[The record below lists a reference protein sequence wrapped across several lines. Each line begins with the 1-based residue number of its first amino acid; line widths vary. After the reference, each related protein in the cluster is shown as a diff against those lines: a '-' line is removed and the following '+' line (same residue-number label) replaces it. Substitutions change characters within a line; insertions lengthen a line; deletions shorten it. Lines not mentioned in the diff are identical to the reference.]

1 MHILMLAAENGA
13 LPGGKVGGMG
23 DVIRDISPAV
33 AALGHQVTVISPAY
47 GAFCHLPDAELLA
60 RPVARFR
67 GAATALELY
76 QLTHEPRRPGV
87 SLVLLEHPLFSA
99 CGAGQIYCD
108 DPPDRPFA
116 TDASKFALFCSAA
129 AHALLEGHIQR
140 PDVIHLH
147 DWHSALLAVLLRSD
161 PRFRSLADIPLVFTI
176 HNLALQGI
184 RPLDGDESS
193 LKRWFPE
200 LAISRDELRD
210 PRYPD
215 CFNPMR
221 AAIALCD
228 KVHAVSPSYALEI
241 CDEANDSGAGLQA
254 DLRRARDAGRLVGIL
269 NGCEYPQES
278 PPLLSFYDFME
289 LARLELTR
297 WIGKSDRVSGADFLA
312 MRSLDHWIAEGRRR
326 PSLWVTSVGRL
337 TAQKVGLL
345 TQRLGDGRSCLEHL
359 LDVLKDGELLLV
371 LGSGDTALESFFAES
386 ASRRPQLLFLRGY
399 SDELS
404 EQLYAVGDLFL
415 MPSSFEPCGIS
426 QMLAMRAG
434 QLCLVNKVGGL
445 ADTVENG
452 KTGFVFSGASALA
465 QAEALLKRFAE
476 ALTQIREH
484 PRKTRSMRK
493 AAASKRFEWQVAAET
508 YLSELY
514 TITAVK
520 PAAPRRAS

>member
-23 DVIRDISPAV
+23 DVLRDIPPAL
-33 AALGHQVTVISPAY
+33 AALGSKLTVLSPAY
-47 GAFCHLPDAELLA
+47 GVFCHLPGAELVA
-60 RPVARFR
+60 SQAARFR
-67 GAATALELY
+67 GDVTQLELY
-76 QLTHEPRRPGV
+76 RLRDEPQRSGV
-87 SLVLLEHPLFSA
+87 SQLVLEHPLFSV

-116 TDASKFALFCSAA
+116 SDASKFALFCSAA
-129 AHALLEGHIQR
+129 AHALLEGHISR

-147 DWHSALLAVLLRSD
+147 DWHSALLAVLLRCD

-184 RPLDGDESS
+184 RPLEGDESS

-200 LAISRDELRD
+200 LAITRDELRD
-210 PRYPD
+210 PRYRD

-241 CDEANDSGAGLQA
+241 CDAANDSGAGLQA
-254 DLRRARDAGRLVGIL
+254 DLQRARDAGRLVGIL
-269 NGCEYPQES
+269 NGCEYPEQA
-278 PPLLSFYDFME
+278 PPLLPFPDFLK
-289 LARLELTR
+289 LARGELTR

-312 MRSLDHWIAEGRRR
+312 MRSLDHWIAGGRER
-326 PSLWVTSVGRL
+326 PSLLITSVGRL
-337 TAQKVGLL
+337 TSQKVGLL
-345 TQRLGDGRSCLEHL
+345 TRRLGDGRSCLEHL
-359 LDVLKDGELLLV
+359 LDALIEDELLLV
-371 LGSGDTALESFFAES
+371 LGSGDAMLEGFLAET

-404 EQLYAVGDLFL
+404 QQLYAAGDLFL

-434 QLCLVNKVGGL
+434 QPCLVNKVGGL

-452 KTGFVFSGASALA
+452 KTGFVFSGESAGA
-465 QAEALLKRFAE
+465 QAEALRKRFAE
-476 ALTQIREH
+476 ALVQIRKH
-484 PRKTRSMRK
+484 PRKTQSMRK
-493 AAASKRFEWQVAAET
+493 AAAGKRFEWQVAAKA

-514 TITAVK
+514 TSTELSSAGS
-520 PAAPRRAS
+520 RRAP